1 MNDQND
7 QPAPEA
13 RRCAFF
19 FDVDGT
25 LAEIQPRPEL
35 VFIPPPTLAALERLH
50 ADGIPVAVISGRPL
64 AQLDALLAP
73 LQLPAAGVHGAER
86 RDAEG
91 ELRNLALDARQLE
104 RIQRELAE
112 ACSEHPGL
120 HLENKGVAFALH
132 FRLAPQLEQVARELA
147 EHFAERYAE
156 VLSLQPGKCVFELK
170 PRGASKGEVIRAF
183 MEEVPFAGRTPVF
196 VGDDLTVWDAAE
208 PTTPRDFDLRHR
220 QAFGD
225 GTADTLSRLS
235 IAIVGISGTGSPVCE
250 MLARLGVGRLVLI
263 DPDKIE
269 PKNLNR
275 IYGAK
280 RADADAG
287 RNKAEMARDRIQE
300 MGLGTKVEIFT
311 GRIDHP
317 DAIRLL
323 STCDV
328 LFGCMDSVVGRD
340 TLNRTATFYLQPYFD
355 IGVRLDADGEGGV
368 DSVSAAVHYLKPGG
382 SSLKSRGVYDDD
394 QLYAEHLHDTDP
406 EFYEDQRA
414 RGYVRGVA
422 VDRPAVI
429 SINTAAAAFAV
440 NELLARLHPFR
451 TRPNAEFAIHKL
463 LFSHGRTTCR
473 PDGEPDDS
481 LLPYVGRGDCR
492 PLLMC
497 GRLEIEV

>member
-1 MNDQND
+1 MH
-7 QPAPEA
+7 
-13 RRCAFF
+13 
-19 FDVDGT
+19 T
-25 LAEIQPRPEL
+25 LRLTMAQAL
-35 VFIPPPTLAALERLH
+35 VMRAH
-50 ADGIPVAVISGRPL
+50 
-64 AQLDALLAP
+64 LLAP
-73 LQLPAAGVHGAER
+73 DGHEAVA
-86 RDAEG
+86 
-91 ELRNLALDARQLE
+91 LALLGLGGSEDRRVFTVHEIHLVPHEDCERSAIAVTWPTRIAKQLME
-104 RIQRELAE
+104 RAGKEGFAVMRIHSHPKGKACHSEQDDRSDRELFDALDLR
-112 ACSEHPGL
+112 C
-120 HLENKGVAFALH
+120 KGPHISAVMGADG
-132 FRLAPQLEQVARELA
+132 RIVARLMD
-147 EHFAERYAE
+147 
-156 VLSLQPGKCVFELK
+156 GGDI
-170 PRGASKGEVIRAF
+170 GATI
-183 MEEVPFAGRTPVF
+183 GRVSV
-196 VGDDLTVWDAAE
+196 VGDELTVWDAAE
-208 PTTPRDFDLRHR
+208 PTKPRDFDLRHR

-382 SSLKSRGVYDDD
+382 SSLKGRGVYDDD

-451 TRPNAEFAIHKL
+451 TRPNVEFAIHKL

-473 PDGEPDDS
+473 PDGEPDES
-481 LLPYVGRGDCR
+481 LSPYVGRGDCR

-497 GRLEIEV
+497 GRLEVEV

>member
-1 MNDQND
+1 MGCEFGMQYLTGRRAKWDEPPRVIRSPTCMNDQND

-132 FRLAPQLEQVARELA
+132 FRLAPQLEQIARELA

-196 VGDDLTVWDAAE
+196 VGDDLTDEAGFAAVNALGGRSIKVGE
-208 PTTPRDFDLRHR
+208 GPSEARE
-220 QAFGD
+220 
-225 GTADTLSRLS
+225 RLPS
-235 IAIVGISGTGSPVCE
+235 VHAVGGWLE
-250 MLARLGVGRLVLI
+250 
-263 DPDKIE
+263 
-269 PKNLNR
+269 
-275 IYGAK
+275 
-280 RADADAG
+280 
-287 RNKAEMARDRIQE
+287 Q
-300 MGLGTKVEIFT
+300 
-311 GRIDHP
+311 
-317 DAIRLL
+317 LL
-323 STCDV
+323 S
-328 LFGCMDSVVGRD
+328 
-340 TLNRTATFYLQPYFD
+340 
-355 IGVRLDADGEGGV
+355 
-368 DSVSAAVHYLKPGG
+368 
-382 SSLKSRGVYDDD
+382 
-394 QLYAEHLHDTDP
+394 
-406 EFYEDQRA
+406 
-414 RGYVRGVA
+414 
-422 VDRPAVI
+422 
-429 SINTAAAAFAV
+429 
-440 NELLARLHPFR
+440 EL
-451 TRPNAEFAIHKL
+451 
-463 LFSHGRTTCR
+463 
-473 PDGEPDDS
+473 GEPAGSITKPD
-481 LLPYVGRGDCR
+481 
-492 PLLMC
+492 
-497 GRLEIEV
+497 